1 MPSMPHMSPAAIG
14 CSVVRLRGWPVSA
27 KRAPIPARAAS
38 GQPSP
43 LEDETVTTASSAIR
57 SAASR
62 AVMTFDMGASEAGG
76 DADDAAGLRR
86 FQNGQRGGQR
96 PDAVGASGSRLALAA
111 DRGMEL
117 AQRPDIEAFAVERQR
132 ELAGGGA
139 QGDGANRALGHH
151 V

>member
-1 MPSMPHMSPAAIG
+1 MPAMPHMSPAAIG
-14 CSVVRLRGWPVSA
+14 CNVVRLRGWPVSA
-27 KRAPIPARAAS
+27 KRAPIPASAAS

-43 LEDETVTTASSAIR
+43 LEDETVTTASSAMR

-62 AVMTFDMGASEAGG
+62 AVMTFDMSSSEAGG

-86 FQNGQRGGQR
+86 FEHGQRGGQR
-96 PDAVGASGSRLALAA
+96 PDAVDAARRRLALAA

-117 AQRPDIEAFAVERQR
+117 AQRADIEALVVERQQR
-132 ELAGGGA
+132 
-139 QGDGANRALGHH
+139 

>member
-14 CSVVRLRGWPVSA
+14 CRVVRLRGWPVSA
-27 KRAPIPARAAS
+27 NRAPIPASAAS

-76 DADDAAGLRR
+76 DADDAAGLCR
-86 FQNGQRGGQR
+86 FEHGQSGGQR
-96 PDAVGASGSRLALAA
+96 PDPGGAAGGRLALAA

-117 AQRPDIEAFAVERQR
+117 AQRPDIEALAIERQR
-132 ELAGGGA
+132 QLAGGGP
-139 QGDGANRALGHH
+139 QGDGADRALGHH
-151 V
+151 